1 MKALVFD
8 AGPIITFTTNNL
20 LYVLDSLK
28 QKFKGQ
34 FIVVGGVKRELVD
47 KPLLTRR
54 FKLEALQVQSLI
66 EKKTLTVLEEEKIR
80 NLANKL
86 LDVANK
92 IIYAH
97 DQPITIVQRGEIES
111 IACALLYEADAVV
124 ADERITRTLIENPE
138 GLQRLMEKRLH
149 QPLKLNRAALHEF
162 QEQTRHIRIIRSIE
176 LITIAFEMGLLN
188 DLVVGIPNARRELLE
203 SALWGAKM
211 NGCSVSE
218 EEINKII
225 KMQKI

>member
-1 MKALVFD
+1 MRILVFD
-8 AGPIITFTTNNL
+8 AGPVITFTTNGL
-20 LYVLDSLK
+20 LPLIGTLNEKY
-28 QKFKGQ
+28 KGD
-34 FIVVGGVKRELVD
+34 FIIVGGVKRELVD
-47 KPLLTRR
+47 KPLQTRR

-66 EKKTLTVLEEEKIR
+66 EKKALTVIEDEKVR
-80 NLANKL
+80 TLANKL

-92 IIYAH
+92 TLYSH
-97 DQPITIVQRGEIES
+97 DQPITIVQRGEIETL
-111 IACALLYEADAVV
+111 ACAIIYQAEAVV
-124 ADERITRTLIENPE
+124 ADERVTRTLIENPE
-138 GLQRLMEKRLH
+138 GLQKLMEKRLH

-162 QEQTRHIRIIRSIE
+162 QEQTRHIKIIRSVE
-176 LITIAFEMGLLN
+176 LLTIAFEQGLMN
-188 DLVVGIPNARRELLE
+188 DLIVGIPNAKRELLE

>member
-8 AGPIITFTTNNL
+8 AGPIISLTTNNL
-20 LYVLDSLK
+20 LFLLERLK

-47 KPLLTRR
+47 KPLQTRR

-80 NLANKL
+80 SLANKL
-86 LDVANK
+86 LDLANN
-92 IIYAH
+92 ILFAH
-97 DQPITIVQRGEIES
+97 NHAINIVQRGEIES

-138 GLQRLMEKRLH
+138 GLQRLLEKRLH
-149 QPLKLNRAALHEF
+149 QPLRLNKAALHQFLEL
-162 QEQTRHIRIIRSIE
+162 TRHIRIIRSIE
-176 LITIAFEMGLLN
+176 LITIAFEMGLMN
-188 DLVVGIPNARRELLE
+188 ELVVGIPNARRELLE